1 MKNLFL
7 AISFFMIASG
17 INAQNA
23 EETKSI
29 EGFRDFY
36 WGQHVDSIF
45 REGEK
50 VNFSKVERN
59 GVQEQDGNYYVIN
72 GENLKIGAIDLT
84 QIYYVFSSKDNR
96 LFKVLIEGRKKDTD
110 QMRFIVDYKYG
121 ERVNEAA
128 KDDKVI
134 KQWIIRDVYITLRE
148 YTHNKFDLEL
158 KSDWQAAQAFKKNTS
173 VEDF

>member
-17 INAQNA
+17 INAQSS
-23 EETKSI
+23 EDVKTI
-29 EGFRDFY
+29 EGFRDFK
-36 WGQHVDSIF
+36 WGEHVDSIF
-45 REGEK
+45 RDGEK
-50 VNFSKVERN
+50 IEFTATKRN
-59 GVQEQDGNYYVIN
+59 GEEEKDGSYYTIKGDN
-72 GENLKIGAIDLT
+72 MLIGNVVLN
-84 QIYYVFSSKDNR
+84 QIYYVFSEKDNR
-96 LFKVLIEGRKKDTD
+96 LFKVLMEGKKSDTE

-121 ERVNEAA
+121 ESVNEAA

-134 KQWIIRDVYITLRE
+134 KQWIIRDVYITLKE
-148 YTHNKFDLEL
+148 YSYNKFELEL